1 MGIGSLAPNKKIKVM
16 EKLSSDLVLASANPG
31 KIKEL
36 QQMLG
41 GLGFNILPQTQ
52 LNIEDIEE
60 TGLSFV
66 ENSILKARNAA
77 AHANLPAIADDS
89 GLEVDVLDGAPGIY
103 SARFAGEGATDATN
117 RDKLLELMK
126 NAPENQRS
134 ARYQT
139 VIVYMRH
146 ANDPTPLICQGT
158 WEGTIALSEKGEG
171 GFGYDPIF
179 QVTETNCRAAELDK
193 QTKNKISHR
202 GKAIAN
208 LLMRLQTQ

>member
-1 MGIGSLAPNKKIKVM
+1 MSIDNKNKD
-16 EKLSSDLVLASANPG
+16 LTSNLVLASANVG

-41 GLGFNILPQTQ
+41 GLGFNIVPQAQ
-52 LNIEDIEE
+52 LNIADIEE
-60 TGLSFV
+60 TGLTFV

-77 AHANLPAIADDS
+77 AHSNLPAVADDS
-89 GLEVDVLDGAPGIY
+89 GLEVDFLKGAPGIY
-103 SARFAGEGATDATN
+103 SARFAGEAATDASN
-117 RDKLLELMK
+117 RDKLLNLMK
-126 NAPENQRS
+126 DVPARQRT

-146 ANDPTPLICQGT
+146 GNDPTPIICQGT
-158 WEGTIALSEKGEG
+158 WEGTIAFDEKGDG

-193 QTKNKISHR
+193 HTKNKLSHR
-202 GKAIAN
+202 GKAITN
-208 LLMRLQTQ
+208 LLQRLQPQ

>member
-1 MGIGSLAPNKKIKVM
+1 MGYNKTLRIT
-16 EKLSSDLVLASANPG
+16 LSTDQKLVLASANPG

-41 GLGFNILPQTQ
+41 GLGFTIVPQTS
-52 LNIEDIEE
+52 LGIPDIEE

-77 AHANLPAIADDS
+77 SLSKLPAVADDS
-89 GLEVDVLDGAPGIY
+89 GLEVDFLKGAPGIY
-103 SARFAGEGATDATN
+103 SARFAGPEATDATN
-117 RDKLLELMK
+117 REKLLTLMRDV
-126 NAPENQRS
+126 PVEQRG

-146 ANDPTPLICQGT
+146 ADDPTPLICQGT
-158 WEGTIALSEKGEG
+158 WEGSIAFEERGDG
-171 GFGYDPIF
+171 GFGYDSIF
-179 QVTETNCRAAELDK
+179 EVGDTSCRAAELDK
-193 QTKNKISHR
+193 QTKNKLSHR

-208 LLMRLQTQ
+208 LLLQLQNH

>member
-1 MGIGSLAPNKKIKVM
+1 MDQESDKVT
-16 EKLSSDLVLASANPG
+16 SDLVLASANAG

-41 GLGFNILPQTQ
+41 GLGFNIVPQTQ
-52 LNIEDIEE
+52 LNISDIEE
-60 TGLSFV
+60 TGLTFV

-77 AHANLPAIADDS
+77 AHSNLPAVADDS
-89 GLEVDVLDGAPGIY
+89 GLEVDFLKGAPGIY
-103 SARFAGEGATDATN
+103 SARFAGEAATDASN

-126 NAPENQRS
+126 EVPADQRT

-146 ANDPTPLICQGT
+146 GSDPTPIICQGT
-158 WEGTIALSEKGEG
+158 WEGTIKKKKKGDG

-193 QTKNKISHR
+193 ETKNKLSHR
-202 GKAIAN
+202 GKAIAR
-208 LLMRLQTQ
+208 LLQRLQPQ